1 LYIVVDVGDENAD
14 MDGRVAVFL
23 AYLPKHILIS
33 IYKLPMKIRLGL
45 V

>member
-1 LYIVVDVGDENAD
+1 VDVGDENAD
-14 MDGRVAVFL
+14 MEGRVADFL
-23 AYLPKHILIS
+23 TYLSKHISISIS